1 MGKRL
6 GGFLPRPR
14 LIPEIDGN
22 CSGGREKGQ
31 GCVKELR
38 NRIKPMIPVGYVS
51 KERRLLIAGEL
62 VVPTCQTSGHAG
74 LQGSGSSR
82 LLGATGRRGQPN
94 STVNSLKTARNPLI
108 LRKKANAGNP
118 GPTLDDL
125 NCSGYDLFLTT
136 KSKVFQSDR
145 HLVKIHNFADRP
157 PERETRHAHHKSRLI
172 HHVHRD
178 CHLGQGNM
186 DFPQRDFLYK
196 SRFLM
201 DPEPVQLNQNYY
213 DILYVN

>member
-62 VVPTCQTSGHAG
+62 VVPTFQTSGHAG
-74 LQGSGSSR
+74 LQGNGNSR

-94 STVNSLKTARNPLI
+94 STVNSLKTASPPKHPGTTVDFKPTTSRGIRNV
-108 LRKKANAGNP
+108 AN
-118 GPTLDDL
+118 TLSL
-125 NCSGYDLFLTT
+125 PNVSNTPPSGFIP
-136 KSKVFQSDR
+136 R
-145 HLVKIHNFADRP
+145 
-157 PERETRHAHHKSRLI
+157 
-172 HHVHRD
+172 
-178 CHLGQGNM
+178 
-186 DFPQRDFLYK
+186 
-196 SRFLM
+196 
-201 DPEPVQLNQNYY
+201 
-213 DILYVN
+213 

>member
-1 MGKRL
+1 MNVLKVVPRYFRWAARASKMGKRL

-38 NRIKPMIPVGYVS
+38 NRIKSKFSGGYAS
-51 KERRLLIAGEL
+51 KVRRLLIAGEL

-94 STVNSLKTARNPLI
+94 STVSSLKTARNQATHRNRIKFQPM
-108 LRKKANAGNP
+108 N
-118 GPTLDDL
+118 
-125 NCSGYDLFLTT
+125 SG
-136 KSKVFQSDR
+136 S
-145 HLVKIHNFADRP
+145 
-157 PERETRHAHHKSRLI
+157 
-172 HHVHRD
+172 
-178 CHLGQGNM
+178 
-186 DFPQRDFLYK
+186 
-196 SRFLM
+196 
-201 DPEPVQLNQNYY
+201 
-213 DILYVN
+213 